1 MPLIKQIF
9 VVFFICLL
17 GNFLSECIPLPIPN
31 SIMAMVLMLVL
42 LALRWLRADSIR
54 QVVDFLQKNM
64 VFFSFRP
71 ACRCW
76 STMSSCG
83 TIWQPSW

>member
-1 MPLIKQIF
+1 M
-9 VVFFICLL
+9 
-17 GNFLSECIPLPIPN
+17 SECIPLPIPN

-64 VFFSFRP
+64 VFFFHSVRRV
-71 ACRCW
+71 AA
-76 STMSSCG
+76 G
-83 TIWQPSW
+83 AL